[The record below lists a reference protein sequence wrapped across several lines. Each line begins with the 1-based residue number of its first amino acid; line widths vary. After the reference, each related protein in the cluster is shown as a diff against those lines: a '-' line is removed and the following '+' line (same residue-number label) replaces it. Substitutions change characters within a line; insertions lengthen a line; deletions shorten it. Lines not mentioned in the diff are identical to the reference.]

1 VLNAVQDKSAIFV
14 SCFFFLLTFPVGS
27 GIHCLVRQMAWTW
40 VTIVGSIGS
49 QGMQITEIMVL
60 QDPLE

>member
-1 VLNAVQDKSAIFV
+1 
-14 SCFFFLLTFPVGS
+14 
-27 GIHCLVRQMAWTW
+27 MAWTW